1 MINPFTALFRFL
13 LAAGAVFLFTAE
25 SAIFAQTNTTGAALW
40 AEYLLGPED
49 HAHIPNASFA
59 GYMRGEASIPDV
71 PVVVDIRSF
80 GGAGDG
86 VTPNDMAIREAIE
99 AAWRQGGGAVYFP
112 PGEFLIER
120 MVVLHR
126 DGVVLRGA
134 GPGETI
140 FRFARPLVTGLGS
153 TGQGTQE
160 WNWTG
165 GLLWIGPRDYL
176 RLNAFNSDFL
186 RWNRVPGSAVEFDE
200 DPEVNWGGAW
210 ENWSTLGEAGVLASV
225 TSTHE
230 RGDWTVTVD
239 DASALRAGDFV
250 MMSWVNPR
258 ETHALWRE
266 MVQHAAFDGTTL
278 FDQWLSTGV
287 PYWPWPVEI
296 ASVVGNEVTL
306 AQPIRVSIR
315 PEYDV
320 NFKRIGLHSRT
331 NATYGDRWQA
341 NSPYVEKAGVED
353 LTLLMNNTRATYSYN
368 NGDGWNGI
376 FFNRAYNS
384 WARNVE
390 ILHAETPINVS
401 SAKNISI
408 IDVEIFSPHQS
419 KYISTNRV
427 HSHDILY
434 DGVRVTNTGL
444 LSNGINTEWI
454 STGNVWTRHD
464 MEKGTFDSHRMMS
477 FDYLRTDI
485 VLDNPAESRPG
496 GAGQA
501 GPFTGR
507 RAVHWNITVRDSDR
521 PAAERGL
528 WVYDP
533 EQYTYG
539 AQIGIQGAA
548 PVFRSDASTPNIWAM
563 PTGNKNMLIGD
574 EGIPPA
580 PANLY
585 DAQLAHRL
593 GSTPLIVLDTPGQN
607 FYSTTRPVVLRATG
621 HPGGGVSIEKIRYYR
636 GGQLLAE
643 VGAAP
648 FAFTWENP
656 IPGRHVLTVEMIDN
670 LGNATWSRPYDVVV
684 GRREFLEHN
693 DERIHYSGNWS
704 VRTLAPTAAGD
715 AFFSAN
721 QARWTNTD
729 GAYAEVTFRGT
740 RFRWVTGHDS
750 QGAQVFLNGEPMAN
764 IGFQRVGNRAYHAT
778 VWDSG
783 ELPDGIHTVRIART
797 SGTLHVDHLVIDY
810 TDGDL
815 SIPIPYAFFAVE
827 PASGLPPLTVA
838 VDASLS
844 SGNGL
849 PIESFDW
856 DFGDGTVVSGSE
868 AIRSHTYTEEG
879 EYEIILTVVSSGGT
893 TATHRVTIFVGN
905 RRPVARL
912 LHNPVSGPPP
922 LAVQFDAS
930 ASTDE
935 DGTLV
940 RYDWDFGDGALLPDG
955 GPIVTHTYA
964 DYGDFTATVTV
975 HDDFGDTD
983 TAAVVVAVTDFVLIP
998 PEITAW
1004 PIASPLTGGQSLAAS
1019 NLSGGAASVPG
1030 TFAFTDPTIVPPVG
1044 SGPQS
1049 VTFTPEDTATYQTVI
1064 GSVSVTVLPEETG
1077 APFPVFMFNFGA
1089 MAYAGNNSPAHA
1101 AGAVPADYLDWRT
1114 VNDNDVTQTI
1124 QIGSWAY
1131 PVTAHFRRANGTGA
1145 NAGVTLNQTS
1155 STANRSTASGSG
1167 VFNTALTQSWRAY
1180 QRSGG
1185 FAGRSVG
1192 AYFTGLEPG
1201 EYDVYAVVH
1210 NPVLI
1215 AAGRTTN
1222 VGIGVGSATSG
1233 DLAWNHPSLTGT
1245 SFIATPRTDT
1255 WEANI
1260 NYARVR
1266 VTVTPANPIVYVI
1279 QGGPAAA
1286 NDEFDYHTLTA
1297 VQIVAVIDPYAA
1309 WVDANAIAGG
1319 PADLTNGVP
1328 NLLRYALGGDAFTPM
1343 GELQP
1348 QLRSKTTPE
1357 GRTLTL
1363 RFHRINDPQVRYAV
1377 WFSEDLSDWGEAP
1390 VWEAFGAP
1398 SGVPGPFEVT
1408 QPSTGDRGFLR
1419 LEVER

>member
-1 MINPFTALFRFL
+1 MIQPRNPLRALLSAGTVL
-13 LAAGAVFLFTAE
+13 LLLTL
-25 SAIFAQTNTTGAALW
+25 SSLSAQTTTTGAALW
-40 AEYLLGPED
+40 SEYLLNPED
-49 HAHIPNASFA
+49 HSHIPNASFA
-59 GYMRGEASIPDV
+59 GYMRGEAPIPDV

-86 VTPNDMAIREAIE
+86 VTPNDMAIRNAID
-99 AAWRQGGGAVYFP
+99 AAWLQGGGAVYFP

-120 MVVLHR
+120 MIVLHR

-134 GPGETI
+134 GPDETTL
-140 FRFARPLVTGLGS
+140 RFARPLVTGLGS

-210 ENWSTLGEAGVLASV
+210 ENWSTLGEAGVIASV

-230 RGDWTVTVD
+230 RGERTVTVD
-239 DASALRAGDFV
+239 EASGLRPGDFV

-258 ETHALWRE
+258 ATHALWRE
-266 MVQHAAFDGTTL
+266 MVQHGAFAGTTL
-278 FDQWLSTGV
+278 FNQWLSTGI
-287 PYWPWPVEI
+287 PFWAWPVEI
-296 ASVVGNEVTL
+296 AAVAGNEVTL
-306 AQPIRVSIR
+306 AQPIRVSIV
-315 PEYDV
+315 PDYNV
-320 NFKRIGLHSRT
+320 TFKHIGMTSRT
-331 NATYGDRWQA
+331 NASFGGRWQA
-341 NSPYVEKAGVED
+341 HSTHVENAGVED

-384 WARNVE
+384 WARNVRILNAE
-390 ILHAETPINVS
+390 IPINVS

-408 IDVEIFSPHQS
+408 LDIDIFSPLQA
-419 KYISTNRV
+419 KYVSTNRV
-427 HSHDILY
+427 HSHDVLY
-434 DGVRVTNTGL
+434 DGIWVGNTGL
-444 LSNGINTEWI
+444 VSNGINTEWI

-485 VLDNPAESRPG
+485 ILDNPAESRPG

-507 RAVHWNITVRDSDR
+507 RAVHWNVTVRDSDR

-548 PVFRSDASTPNIWAM
+548 PVFRSDPTTPNIWAM
-563 PTGNKNMLIGD
+563 PSGDKNMLIGD
-574 EGIPPA
+574 EGLTPA
-580 PANLY
+580 ITNLY

-593 GSTPLIVLDTPGQN
+593 GSTPLVVLDTPGRN
-607 FYSTTRPVVLRATG
+607 FYSTTRPVVLRAAG
-621 HPGGGVSIEKIRYYR
+621 HPGNGVSIDKIRFHR
-636 GGQLLAE
+636 GGELLGE
-643 VGAAP
+643 VGGPP
-648 FAFTWENP
+648 FAFTWEDP
-656 IPGRHVLTVEMIDN
+656 IPGRHTLTVEMIDEF
-670 LGNATWSRPYDVVV
+670 GNATLSRPYDVVV

-693 DERIHYSGNWS
+693 DPRIHYSGNWS

-721 QARWTNTD
+721 QARFTSGA

-740 RFRWVTGHDS
+740 RFRWVTGHDG
-750 QGAQVFLNGEPMAN
+750 QGAEVSLNGEPMAT

-783 ELPDGIHTVRIART
+783 ELPDGIHTVRITRT
-797 SGTLHVDHLVIDY
+797 GGTLHVDHFILDS

-815 SIPIPYAFFAVE
+815 SIPIPYAFFEVE
-827 PASGLPPLTVA
+827 PASGLPPLTVT

-844 SGNGL
+844 SGNG
-849 PIESFDW
+849 PDIASFDW

-893 TATHRVTIFVGN
+893 TATHTATVFVGN
-905 RRPVARL
+905 RPPVARL
-912 LHNPVSGPPP
+912 LHDPLSGPPP

-930 ASTDE
+930 ASTDD
-935 DGTLV
+935 DGIIV

-955 GPIVTHTYA
+955 GPIVTHTYT
-964 DYGDFTATVTV
+964 DYGDFTARVTV

-983 TAAVVVAVTDFVLIP
+983 TAEVLVSVTDFVLIP
-998 PEITAW
+998 PEITTW
-1004 PIASPLTGGQSLAAS
+1004 PIASPLTEGQSLASS

-1030 TFAFTDPTIVPPVG
+1030 EFAFTDPTIVPPVG

-1049 VTFTPEDTATYQTVI
+1049 VTFTPTDTSTYQTVI

-1077 APFPVFMFNFGA
+1077 APFPIFMFNFGG

-1101 AGAVPADYLDWRT
+1101 SGSVPADYLDWRT
-1114 VNDNDVTQTI
+1114 VNDNTITQTI

-1131 PVTAHFRRANGTGA
+1131 PVTSNFRRSNGAGD
-1145 NAGVTLNQTS
+1145 NAGVTLTQTS
-1155 STANRSTASGSG
+1155 STANRSTASGEG
-1167 VFNTALTQSWRAY
+1167 VFATALTRSWRAY

-1245 SFIATPRTDT
+1245 SFAPDPQTET
-1255 WEANI
+1255 WEAGV

-1266 VTVTPANPIVYVI
+1266 VTVTPENPIVYVI

-1286 NDEFDYHTLTA
+1286 NNEFDYHTLAA

-1328 NLLRYALGGDAFTPM
+1328 NLLRYALGGDAFTPAS
-1343 GELQP
+1343 ELQP
-1348 QLRSKTTPE
+1348 QLRTETTVD
-1357 GRTLTL
+1357 GRTLHLT
-1363 RFHRINDPQVRYAV
+1363 FHRIADPQLRYAV
-1377 WFSEDLSDWGEAP
+1377 WFSEDLLNWGTEPA
-1390 VWEAFGAP
+1390 WQATGAHE
-1398 SGVPGPFEVT
+1398 GVPGEFEVPVPVPT
-1408 QPSTGDRGFLR
+1408 DRGFLR
-1419 LEVER
+1419 LEVDR